1 MFKHKISQNLK
12 IALKEKREIEVSVLR
27 MLLAAILNKE
37 KEKRYR
43 LNKEKPDLDKEELE
57 KEGQLTEEE
66 TISIV
71 SIEAKKRKESI
82 IAFERGER
90 KDLAEKEKKE
100 LDILKKYL
108 PEQLSE
114 QELTKIIQGVIKE
127 TGAKEIKDMGKVMK
141 EVMPK
146 VKGRAEG
153 GLASKIVKE
162 LLSPKT
168 EQNL

>member
-1 MFKHKISQNLK
+1 MFKDKIIQNLK
-12 IALKEKREIEVSVLR
+12 IALKEKREIKVSVLR

-43 LNKEKPDLDKEELE
+43 LNKEKPDLSQEELE
-57 KEGQLTEEE
+57 KEYQLTEEE
-66 TISIV
+66 IISIV
-71 SIEAKKRKESI
+71 SIEAKKRKEAI
-82 IAFERGER
+82 MAFEKGER

-114 QELTKIIQGVIKE
+114 QELAKIIQGVIKE
-127 TGAKEIKDMGKVMK
+127 TGASEMKDIGKVMK

-146 VKGRAEG
+146 VVGRAQG
-153 GLASKIVKE
+153 NRVSDIVKE
-162 LLSPKT
+162 LLK
-168 EQNL
+168 ND